1 MYDGKMQIFRSAKS
15 PLLCVICISLNSLI
29 SHLSIP
35 RGYPNSLIS
44 HLSIPRGYPNSLIS
58 HLSIPRGY
66 PNSLISHLSIPR
78 GYPNSLISHLSIFS
92 EVSEALGT
100 RKFSPLFDQ

>member
-44 HLSIPRGYPNSLIS
+44 HLSI
-58 HLSIPRGY
+58 
-66 PNSLISHLSIPR
+66 
-78 GYPNSLISHLSIFS
+78 FS